1 MDLISYSALSMG
13 AFVTLKTGVVIPLA
27 LACLVLIIVLP
38 AAAWRGRLSVPIYAL
53 LALAAG
59 AVAFLAG
66 TLAGA
71 QSIRGTP
78 FGVVVS
84 IVFFLLVSTAVGCFL
99 SILFYRQPP
108 DDVDPAEESKDSVNS
123 PNELDH

>member
-1 MDLISYSALSMG
+1 MHLISYSAITAG
-13 AFVTLKTGVVIPLA
+13 AFVALKTGVVIPLA
-27 LACLVLIIVLP
+27 LACLVLVVVLP

-59 AVAFLAG
+59 AVAFVAG

-71 QSIRGTP
+71 RSVHGTP

-84 IVFFLLVSTAVGCFL
+84 IIFFLLVATAVGCFL

-108 DDVDPAEESKDSVNS
+108 LNEQAAQDSKSS
-123 PNELDH
+123 LPPPQQP